1 MKITPTSHI
10 KKEIWILN
18 FNNETRKCL
27 SLYKNSELIVSANT
41 KQEHFRIQIVSHKSD
56 GFKRDIFNC
65 QELRDPAGHGLSQKQ
80 WVGLQCQYWERDT
93 ITCKTVRFQLLKRR
107 INYLYKQKPCAVLSH
122 SRQAIIW
129 LVQWCVYQINNKALN
144 CPVSNFQEKGKY
156 NAFCLLVLF
165 YTVEK
170 NMVIITQLHYIGFHW
185 LWTLDAP
192 TLTSDSK
199 NIISISTAMQILCSW
214 CSVCINCFCFDL
226 CKNVCFWKASSSL
239 VRDVSLI
246 AYANEIYLDH

>member
-1 MKITPTSHI
+1 MQILSKNIFEFKLSPTRVMAL
-10 KKEIWILN
+10 KEIFLIVKSW
-18 FNNETRKCL
+18 ETRQAMAL
-27 SLYKNSELIVSANT
+27 VKNNGWDYSASIEKET
-41 KQEHFRIQIVSHKSD
+41 QFQ
-56 GFKRDIFNC
+56 
-65 QELRDPAGHGLSQKQ
+65 
-80 WVGLQCQYWERDT
+80 
-93 ITCKTVRFQLLKRR
+93 CKTVRFQLLKRR
-107 INYLYKQKPCAVLSH
+107 INYLYKRKPCAVLSH
-122 SRQAIIW
+122 SKQAIIW
-129 LVQWCVYQINNKALN
+129 FVQWCVYQINNKALN

-239 VRDVSLI
+239 VRDLSLI

>member
-1 MKITPTSHI
+1 MKITLTSHI

-27 SLYKNSELIVSANT
+27 SLYKNSDLIVSANT

-56 GFKRDIFNC
+56 GFKREIFNW
-65 QELRDPAGHGLSQKQ
+65 QELRDPAGHGRSQKQ

-93 ITCKTVRFQLLKRR
+93 IPCKTVRFQLLKRR
-107 INYLYKQKPCAVLSH
+107 INYLHKQNPCAVLSH

-129 LVQWCVYQINNKALN
+129 FMQWCDYQISTKALN

-165 YTVEK
+165 YRVDK
-170 NMVIITQLHYIGFHW
+170 RRR
-185 LWTLDAP
+185 
-192 TLTSDSK
+192 S
-199 NIISISTAMQILCSW
+199 
-214 CSVCINCFCFDL
+214 
-226 CKNVCFWKASSSL
+226 
-239 VRDVSLI
+239 
-246 AYANEIYLDH
+246 